1 MPNVKYEIIMILNT
15 KLGEEGIQALSA
27 RFKKMMEDNGTIEGI
42 EEWGK
47 RRLAYPIEDEVE
59 GYYVLTHLTCSPDF
73 PKELDRVFG
82 ITDGILRSLIVRVDD
97 EKE

>member
-1 MPNVKYEIIMILNT
+1 MANAKYEVIMIFNV
-15 KLGEEGIQALSA
+15 KLGEEGINALSA
-27 RFKKMMEDNGTIEGI
+27 RFKKMMEDNGTLESV

-59 GYYVLTHLTCSPDF
+59 GYYVLCHVSCPPDF

-82 ITDGILRSLIVRVDD
+82 ITDGLLRSLIVRMDD